1 MLISFLSIAVDS
13 AIRRISCHPDSVH
26 SCSIIDGSISTTLA
40 EDVFTLV
47 HAQLAL
53 LDEYLVSSDLSMTDT
68 GDAVFADALLSILR
82 IIFCKQMHYGRTSLF
97 LRDIET
103 CIARANDYW
112 KMGEKVDAMMQRIS
126 EKHYHRLT
134 LKHDKTD
141 STLAEWGFASDLV
154 RQEASKLMDKMNS
167 DAVEAS
173 NRVAIFIIRAIEQL
187 DIPRELFS
195 RHWEE
200 DLTSNEVA
208 KYIVRVYTNFL
219 TDMKDV
225 LVSDCLYHK
234 VLITLARCTI
244 CFYLK
249 CFIFKA
255 SRTRSSNFWY
265 DNRKD
270 RKDFF
275 RSQRKAFLRM
285 KYDIEVFED
294 FFFALSEGSAALTK
308 IISNEF
314 SEFRLLFLEC
324 GSFAVGDSSPDFLK
338 DFIIVVHKRTGADS
352 NITRHFLSDVFILL
366 GEKERNY
373 FVRDSIQNM
382 KEDLDKIKESLG
394 KENDKGLLPGG
405 KGSESSFFQLDEM
418 LKAVYSERILQEN
431 AVYCGIVRKC

>member
-134 LKHDKTD
+134 LKHDKSD
-141 STLAEWGFASDLV
+141 STLAEWDFASDLV

-219 TDMKDV
+219 TDIKDV

-255 SRTRSSNFWY
+255 SRTRSSNFGTI
-265 DNRKD
+265 
-270 RKDFF
+270 
-275 RSQRKAFLRM
+275 
-285 KYDIEVFED
+285 IEKIAKTSFE
-294 FFFALSEGSAALTK
+294 AK
-308 IISNEF
+308 
-314 SEFRLLFLEC
+314 
-324 GSFAVGDSSPDFLK
+324 
-338 DFIIVVHKRTGADS
+338 
-352 NITRHFLSDVFILL
+352 
-366 GEKERNY
+366 EKHSYE
-373 FVRDSIQNM
+373 
-382 KEDLDKIKESLG
+382 
-394 KENDKGLLPGG
+394 
-405 KGSESSFFQLDEM
+405 
-418 LKAVYSERILQEN
+418 
-431 AVYCGIVRKC
+431 

>member
-1 MLISFLSIAVDS
+1 
-13 AIRRISCHPDSVH
+13 
-26 SCSIIDGSISTTLA
+26 
-40 EDVFTLV
+40 
-47 HAQLAL
+47 
-53 LDEYLVSSDLSMTDT
+53 MTDT

-82 IIFCKQMHYGRTSLF
+82 IILCKQMHYGRTSLF
-97 LRDIET
+97 LRDVET

-112 KMGEKVDAMMQRIS
+112 MMGEKIDAMMQRLS
-126 EKHYHRLT
+126 EKHNHHLT
-134 LKHDKTD
+134 LKPEKSD
-141 STLAEWGFASDLV
+141 STLAEWDFASDLV
-154 RQEASKLMDKMNS
+154 KQETSKLMDKMNA

-173 NRVAIFIIRAIEQL
+173 NHVAICIMRSVERL

-208 KYIVRVYTNFL
+208 KYIVRVYTHYL
-219 TDMKDV
+219 TNMRDV

-234 VLITLARCTI
+234 VVITLARCTI

-249 CFIFKA
+249 SFIFKA
-255 SRTRSSNFWY
+255 SRIRSSNAWY

-285 KYDIEVFED
+285 KYDIEVFEE
-294 FFFALSEGSAALTK
+294 FFFALSEESAALTK

-314 SEFRLLFLEC
+314 SAFRLLFLEC
-324 GSFAVGDSSPDFLK
+324 SSFAVGDSSPDFLK

-352 NITRHFLSDVFILL
+352 NVTKHFLSDVFILM

-373 FVRDSIQNM
+373 SVRDCMQNM
-382 KEDLDKIKESLG
+382 KDDLDKIKESLG
-394 KENDKGLLPGG
+394 KENDKELPTTQGN
-405 KGSESSFFQLDEM
+405 GSKSSFFELDEM
-418 LKAVYSERILQEN
+418 LKTVYSERMLQEK
-431 AVYCGIVRKC
+431 AGFCGIVKC